1 MSNTLKEDLNAL
13 TLKAARGRQLMVE
26 ALIKAGCGHAG
37 GSLSSFDVLTV
48 LYSNVL
54 NVDPLRPQWSE
65 RDYFILSKGHSAM
78 GLYAALHQRG
88 FISREELMTFR
99 HDGSNLCGHPV
110 AGKVPG
116 VEMSTGALGH
126 GLGAGCGLA
135 LAFKKDKKPNRVFV
149 LLGDGEMN
157 EGSVWEAMM
166 FAGHYGLDNL
176 TAIVDRNGLA
186 TDADT
191 ETLMRIEPLADKWQ
205 AFNWS
210 VRTID
215 GHAIPEI
222 MNAFA
227 ALPLTAGKPSV
238 IIANTIKGKGIS
250 FMENTLAS
258 HGGGIPKDGHET
270 ARKDTAAAVAREAAD
285 G

>member
-1 MSNTLKEDLNAL
+1 MTTKELKTL
-13 TLKAARGRQLMVE
+13 AAKGRQLMVE
-26 ALIKAGCGHAG
+26 ALINAGCGHAG
-37 GSLSSFDVLTV
+37 GSLSCLDVLTA
-48 LYSNVL
+48 LYCRIL
-54 NVDPLRPQWSE
+54 KVDPKNPAWAQ
-65 RDYFILSKGHSAM
+65 RDYFILSKGHSAA
-78 GLYAALHQRG
+78 GLYTALHLAG
-88 FISREELMTFR
+88 FISKEELLTFR
-99 HDGSNLCGHPV
+99 LDGSNLCGHPI

-135 LAFKKDKKPNRVFV
+135 LSFKMDKKPNRVFV
-149 LLGDGEMN
+149 VLGDAELN
-157 EGSVWEAMM
+157 EGSVWEALM

-176 TAIVDRNGLA
+176 TAIIDRNGLA

-191 ETLMRIEPLADKWQ
+191 ETLMRLEPLADKLK
-205 AFNWS
+205 AFNWE

-215 GHAIPEI
+215 GHNMDEI
-222 MNAFA
+222 VNTLEA
-227 ALPLTAGKPSV
+227 APFKILKPSV

-258 HGGGIPKDGHET
+258 HGGGIPKDGHEQ
-270 ARKDTAAAVAREAAD
+270 ARRDTAALVAKEAAH